1 MNTYT
6 YKQLESLPNETFVT
20 VADMEAEVRSRAYAI
35 EKHWIGVCDSR
46 ERAAAEA
53 AREAIEK
60 NSKPGI
66 SGWEEFVRKIK
77 YNIEYGFHCNDLS
90 FNDMEDDICFAID
103 KLAKENGLPP
113 VDWEARDFEEENDD

>member
-6 YKQLESLPNETFVT
+6 YKQLASLPNETFVT
-20 VADMEAEVRSRAYAI
+20 VSDMEAEFRNQAAAI
-35 EKHWIGVCDSR
+35 EKHWVGVCEAT
-46 ERAAAEA
+46 ERAAVQATSEVM
-53 AREAIEK
+53 EM
-60 NSKPGI
+60 NVKPGI
-66 SGWEEFVRKIK
+66 IGWEEFVRKIK

-113 VDWEARDFEEENDD
+113 VDWEAEEDYNADD